1 MNQEMQAEIR
11 NLLTSIS
18 LKMDT
23 IGIELAGVKELVGFD
38 KSVNEPPVPAEPIAE
53 PFGEPGPRLPSFE
66 EMRKSEAATS
76 LVEAEGQLG
85 RDYR

>member
-38 KSVNEPPVPAEPIAE
+38 KSVNEPPVPSEPIDDIY
-53 PFGEPGPRLPSFE
+53 GEPEQETEGP
-66 EMRKSEAATS
+66 
-76 LVEAEGQLG
+76 
-85 RDYR
+85 